1 MKKLFIV
8 LAMIL
13 VLTGCN
19 DGGKKPSEPVT
30 ISAIETHDVDMS
42 AYKNM
47 RSSGHQFL
55 GITPETFLELL
66 DNNGNGIVYVGYN
79 TCPVCNEAV
88 SVLNEAAAELGVK
101 IFYIDCY
108 DELHPLIDHFDEFVA
123 ATRPILD
130 TRDGEP
136 VVLTPHVMT
145 IVNGEFIDSQ
155 IGIDGLEPSQNEAD
169 RTKVKER
176 YIEMMNYF
184 KVD

>member
-30 ISAIETHDVDMS
+30 ISAIETHNVDMS
-42 AYKNM
+42 TYKNM
-47 RSSGHQFL
+47 NSSNHQFL
-55 GITPETFLELL
+55 GITPATFLELL

-88 SVLNEAAAELGVK
+88 PVLNEAAAELGVK
-101 IFYIDCY
+101 VFYIDCY
-108 DELHPLIDHFDEFVA
+108 DELNPLMDYFDEFVA

-130 TRDGEP
+130 VIDGEP

-145 IVNGEFIDSQ
+145 IVNGEFVDSQ
-155 IGIDGLEPSQNEAD
+155 IGIDSLVPSQNEKD
-169 RTKVKER
+169 HDKVKER

>member
-13 VLTGCN
+13 VLAGCG
-19 DGGKKPSEPVT
+19 DGGKKPTEPVT
-30 ISAIETHDVDMS
+30 ISTIETHNVDMS
-42 AYKNM
+42 GYKNM
-47 RSSGHQFL
+47 NSTNHQFL
-55 GITPETFLELL
+55 GITPVTFLEFLKS
-66 DNNGNGIVYVGYN
+66 GGSGIVYVGYD

-108 DELHPLIDHFDEFVA
+108 DELNPLMDHIEEFID
-123 ATRPILD
+123 ATRPILEV
-130 TRDGEP
+130 RDGEP

-155 IGIDGLEPSQNEAD
+155 IGIDGLEPNENEAD
-169 RTKVKER
+169 REKVKAR
-176 YIEMMNYF
+176 YIEMMEYF